1 MAGPGRSY
9 DEPVSST
16 SPTRP
21 VIDTELPC
29 GSQAEG
35 YAVAVTR
42 TLDPAL
48 EELRRL
54 ILRMGSL
61 AERILEKAYRA
72 AAEGRASSADE
83 VQAEDLEIDRIDVEI
98 DDSVLRV
105 LALQAPVADEL
116 RWVIATKTMAT
127 DLERVGD
134 LARNIAKCARRL
146 SDRHAAPPLPAKL
159 TELADES
166 RRMLR
171 SALDAYTQNDPAQAR
186 AVLESDDRID
196 RLQDRVIEDALAEIV
211 SGTTDPRFLIDVI
224 QIAKNLERVADH
236 ATNIAED
243 VILVT
248 EARNVKHAAKLAAR
262 GA

>member
-1 MAGPGRSY
+1 
-9 DEPVSST
+9 V
-16 SPTRP
+16 
-21 VIDTELPC
+21 L
-29 GSQAEG
+29 
-35 YAVAVTR
+35 VTR
-42 TLDPAL
+42 TLDPRL

-83 VQAEDLEIDRIDVEI
+83 VQAEDVEIDRLDVQV
-98 DDSVLRV
+98 DDCVLRL

-146 SDRHAAPPLPAKL
+146 SERDAPPLPAKL
-159 TELADES
+159 TELFDES
-166 RRMLR
+166 RRLLR
-171 SALDAYTQNDPAQAR
+171 SALDAYTQNDPRKAR
-186 AVLESDDRID
+186 AVLEADDRVD
-196 RLQDRVIEDALAEIV
+196 RLQDRVIEDALAELV
-211 SGTTDPRFLIDVI
+211 AGAQDPRTLIDVI
-224 QIAKNLERVADH
+224 QIAKNLERAADH

-243 VILVT
+243 VILVA
-248 EARNVKHAAKLAAR
+248 EAQNVKHAAKLAAPS
-262 GA
+262 A